1 MWSRPCTNHLSRN
14 INKKYQHHH
23 PKSRW
28 WKYDVTKMKASP
40 YLIMLIYI
48 YLICIHI
55 YIYILYVY
63 IYIYIYICVY
73 IYLHMYIYIYNYIYN
88 YIYIIMCIYI
98 YPSLCIPIPW
108 SLQELFST
116 PTGNSSRFP
125 AKGFQPSGCG
135 HKWRGFS
142 SLIYVLST

>member
-48 YLICIHI
+48 PYMYTYIYLICIH
-55 YIYILYVY
+55 
-63 IYIYIYICVY
+63 IYIYICVY

-88 YIYIIMCIYI
+88 YIYIYHYVYIYI
-98 YPSLCIPIPW
+98 YIHHYVSQYL
-108 SLQELFST
+108 EVFR
-116 PTGNSSRFP
+116 NSSRLLQETAPGSRQKAFNL
-125 AKGFQPSGCG
+125 
-135 HKWRGFS
+135 RGVAINGGDS
-142 SLIYVLST
+142 QSLIYVLST